1 MFTINKSLF
10 QSKIILSFFIGILL
24 HHTSSAQ
31 APKYSNEFLAIG
43 VGARALGMSNAFVA
57 TVNDATAGYWNPAGL
72 ARLENDMQVSLMH
85 AEYFAGIARY
95 DFGGFAKKIDQKSAI
110 GFSVIRF
117 GVDDIPDT
125 SELIDANGN
134 INYDRIKS
142 FSAADYAF
150 LLSYARKLKKEGLSF
165 GANAKVINRQVGS
178 FATAWGFGIDLGLQY
193 QKGTWLFGAVGRDI
207 TGTFNAWSFN
217 IPDNLRNV
225 FNQTGNIIPENSL
238 EVTLP
243 RVVLGVSKKI
253 NFNQRFTLQPELN
266 LINTFDGLRNTLIK
280 SNTLSIEPAFG
291 MEAGYRNIV
300 FLRAGVGNFQQITD
314 INNNRVNS
322 FQPNIGIGL
331 KIKRF
336 YLDYAFTNIGDQG
349 SSFYS
354 NIFSVKVD
362 FNKRKP
368 TPTEA
373 NK

>member
-10 QSKIILSFFIGILL
+10 QSKIILSFLIGILL

-280 SNTLSIEPAFG
+280 SNTFSLDPHMGVQLSFKELVKVRGGVSSIQQFKAIDGSSSWGVQPNLG
-291 MEAGYRNIV
+291 
-300 FLRAGVGNFQQITD
+300 LGVGIKGFNFSEWIP
-314 INNNRVNS
+314 
-322 FQPNIGIGL
+322 F
-331 KIKRF
+331 
-336 YLDYAFTNIGDQG
+336 
-349 SSFYS
+349 
-354 NIFSVKVD
+354 
-362 FNKRKP
+362 
-368 TPTEA
+368 
-373 NK
+373 